1 MTVFPLFYLLFV
13 HILFY
18 FLDLFNELGPLEM
31 IDGKG
36 KQEHYWTLLD
46 LEGNVFK
53 ISLLCII

>member
-1 MTVFPLFYLLFV
+1 MTVSPLFYLLFV

-36 KQEHYWTLLD
+36 EQKHY
-46 LEGNVFK
+46 
-53 ISLLCII
+53 